1 MNAPER
7 SAAFLLEDDEEKVEY
22 QADTKVSNAGT
33 FTFNKED
40 HTIANLL
47 RMQLLR
53 DPQVKFAGYM
63 HPHPLVH
70 KIHLKIQTTTSQVAP
85 AETLSS
91 AIEDLTNETDHL
103 ITQVTDAIDKWKR
116 ENDTGLMGM

>member
-1 MNAPER
+1 M
-7 SAAFLLEDDEEKVEY
+7 S
-22 QADTKVSNAGT
+22 
-33 FTFNKED
+33 
-40 HTIANLL
+40 NLL

-85 AETLSS
+85 AETLSA
-91 AIEDLTNETDHL
+91 AIEDLSNETDHL
-103 ITQVTDAIDKWKR
+103 ITQVADAVEKWKR
-116 ENDTGLMGM
+116 ENDTDMMGM